1 MLGVGKG
8 QFSYLIVFS
17 MNFNGDFVPTAN
29 EVGMLPML
37 TYYTVTVATYCFLG
51 SVVFSFLTNQSVAP
65 EHRVSRAYGAI
76 ISVVAGVSYLLITR
90 FYHGMLHDLSQLNSP
105 EARQTL
111 IRHSYNAIGQYRY
124 MDWAVTTPLLL
135 LKAASMFRIKLSEA
149 TSAILLM
156 MVADFLMVVTGYV
169 GEQQLDASGEII
181 VSQKLLWGAISTVFY
196 VIALVLLYG
205 LYKRFRN
212 RGNDIENWGFRFI
225 GITTVTTWGVYPLG
239 YMLTMT
245 SIDFNYI
252 HLAFSVFDVFN
263 KVGIS
268 VVAYLVGKRMLDE
281 RLDEKK
287 VLDGYATS

>member
-1 MLGVGKG
+1 
-8 QFSYLIVFS
+8 
-17 MNFNGDFVPTAN
+17 MNFNGDFVPTAA
-29 EVGMLPML
+29 EVGILPML
-37 TYYTVTVATYCFLG
+37 TYYTMTVATYCFLG

-90 FYHGMLHDLSQLNSP
+90 FYHGMLHDLGQLSSP
-105 EARQTL
+105 EARTAL

-149 TSAILLM
+149 TGAILLM
-156 MVADFLMVVTGYV
+156 MIADFLMVVTGYI

-181 VSQKLLWGAISTVFY
+181 VGQKLLWGAISTVFY
-196 VIALVLLYG
+196 VVALVALFG
-205 LYKRFRN
+205 LYKRFRE
-212 RGNDIENWGFRFI
+212 RGSAVENWGFRFI
-225 GITTVTTWGVYPLG
+225 GITAVTTWGVYPLG

-245 SIDFNYI
+245 SIDLNYI
-252 HLAFSVFDVFN
+252 HLTFSVFDVFN

-268 VVAYLVGKRMLDE
+268 VVAYLVGKQMLDE
-281 RLDEKK
+281 RLNEKK
-287 VLDGYATS
+287 VLDGYTTA